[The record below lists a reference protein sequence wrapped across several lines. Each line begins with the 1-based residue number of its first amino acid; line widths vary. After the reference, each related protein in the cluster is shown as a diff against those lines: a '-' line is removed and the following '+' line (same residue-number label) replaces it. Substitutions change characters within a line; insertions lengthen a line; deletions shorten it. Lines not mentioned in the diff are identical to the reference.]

1 QSQHQTHQQL
11 LAAAAAA
18 AGAPMLGNA
27 TTLSQHLASVAALPA
42 SVSAATAD
50 AVAAAVKTEE
60 HFRLKSCGGSSDN
73 NSGNGGGNFLFSINS
88 ILRDSLLQAATFSGS
103 TNGMP

>member
-1 QSQHQTHQQL
+1 ML
-11 LAAAAAA
+11 AAAAA

-60 HFRLKSCGGSSDN
+60 HFRLKSCGSSDN
-73 NSGNGGGNFLFSINS
+73 NSSGNGAGGGGNFLFSINS